1 MPADD
6 ALRVLIVDDH
16 EMVGAAL
23 EHALQHEPDMAVVGI
38 APDGAHAV
46 VLAQRHRPDVAVTD
60 FQLRADQSTA
70 WFERIRAAAGGCAI
84 LVLTGWPAERSMLAA
99 LDAGAVGYLSKEQPM
114 SALVDGV
121 RRVAG
126 GETVVAPSLMSK
138 LAMRSV
144 SSRPDR
150 AQLSR
155 RELEVLHHLAA
166 GSDTESVAAALG
178 ISPHTVRNH
187 VGKVMLRLGVH
198 SRLEAVSEAVRRG
211 VIAPPTPR

>member
-1 MPADD
+1 MPADG

-16 EMVGAAL
+16 EMVGVAL
-23 EHALQHEPDMAVVGI
+23 EHALQREADIDVVGI

-46 VLAQRHRPDVAVTD
+46 SMARLHGPDVVVTD
-60 FQLRADQSTA
+60 FQLKDDQSPE
-70 WFERIRAAAGGCAI
+70 WFERIRVAADGCAI

-99 LDAGAVGYLSKEQPM
+99 LDAGAAGYLSKEQSM

-121 RRVAG
+121 RRVAQ
-126 GETVVAPSLMSK
+126 GETVVAPSLVSK

-150 AQLSR
+150 TQLSR
-155 RELEVLHHLAA
+155 RELEILQHLAT
-166 GSDTESVAAALG
+166 GSDTATVAAALG

-187 VGKVMLRLGVH
+187 VAKVMLRLGVH

-211 VIAPPTPR
+211 IIAPPTAR